1 MLRAIVRTIKIVGY
15 LPFCWWRAGV
25 LGKIVG
31 AVAAVVILMVG
42 VSWAA

>member
-15 LPFCWWRAGV
+15 LPFCWWRAGL

-31 AVAAVVILMVG
+31 GVVAIVVLIVG